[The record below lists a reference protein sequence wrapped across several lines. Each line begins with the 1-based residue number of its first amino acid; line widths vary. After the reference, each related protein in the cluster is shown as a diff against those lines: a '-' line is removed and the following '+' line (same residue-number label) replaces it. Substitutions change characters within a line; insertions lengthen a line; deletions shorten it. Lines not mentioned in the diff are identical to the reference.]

1 MTVVLE
7 IPLLLPPLELDP
19 PFVTTVL
26 VATDKPPGDWP
37 FLIDV
42 CKLFYWSIAAWEP
55 GVKVV
60 LTMALK
66 TIDE

>member
-7 IPLLLPPLELDP
+7 IPLLPPLELDP

-37 FLIDV
+37 LLIDD
-42 CKLFYWSIAAWEP
+42 CKLFY
-55 GVKVV
+55 
-60 LTMALK
+60 
-66 TIDE
+66 